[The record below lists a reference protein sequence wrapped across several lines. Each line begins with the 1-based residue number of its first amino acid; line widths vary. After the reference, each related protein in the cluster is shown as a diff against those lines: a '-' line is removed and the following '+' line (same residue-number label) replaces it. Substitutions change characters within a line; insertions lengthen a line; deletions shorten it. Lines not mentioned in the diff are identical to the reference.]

1 MGESE
6 FKFITI
12 CPRCS
17 SALKVRRVYLGQMVA
32 CKQCSHSFVGIEVEA
47 PLAVM
52 PGLYGS
58 EPLADRSKN
67 DERIQV
73 VCESCEVVLSVR
85 RSRTGQVI
93 SCKQCGRDILIKAMQ
108 EARPEPVLAVA
119 GSTSADDLLHLAT
132 SRGRVVETY
141 EPIRSQCKDFES
153 ELDTIRVARDLLETE
168 LSRLQ
173 PAYDLVKAEKAR
185 LAERLDVQT
194 RLESDFRSQLETQRC
209 RQSELEEQ
217 LRAERESHQ
226 AEHLRRTNELDELS
240 EQRRVLEDRL
250 TATEAAWKEYQESNH
265 ELFQTQAELET
276 ALRSELDSARTRVG
290 ELEEELRAL
299 RAEVVA
305 PAETVFESVECD
317 PIRPARSLAG
327 CTQEDDVESLRA
339 EIRGLWREFG
349 NLERFCRSVTNT
361 LDGLGIRIDLR

>member
-1 MGESE
+1 MSE
-6 FKFITI
+6 TELKFITI

-32 CKQCSHSFVGIEVEA
+32 CKQCSHSFVGVEVDA
-47 PLAVM
+47 PFAVM
-52 PGLYGS
+52 TGLYGS
-58 EPLADRSKN
+58 EPRADRSQN

-73 VCESCEVVLSVR
+73 VCQSCEVVLSVR

-93 SCKQCGRDILIKAMQ
+93 SCKQCGREIVIKAVQ
-108 EARPEPVLAVA
+108 EASPEPVLAVA
-119 GSTSADDLLHLAT
+119 GSTSADHLLHLAT
-132 SRGRVVETY
+132 GRGRMVEAY
-141 EPIRSQCKDFES
+141 EPIRSQYKDFES

-168 LSRLQ
+168 LARLQ

-185 LAERLDVQT
+185 LIEQLDAQS
-194 RLESDFRSQLETQRC
+194 RLESDFRSQLELRRC

-217 LRAERESHQ
+217 LRAERENHQ
-226 AEHLRRTNELDELS
+226 AELLRRTAELDALS
-240 EQRRVLEDRL
+240 EQRRLLEDRL

-276 ALRSELDSARTRVG
+276 ALRSELESARSRVG
-290 ELEEELRAL
+290 ELEEALRAL

-305 PAETVFESVECD
+305 PAETVFESVEFEPIQPD
-317 PIRPARSLAG
+317 PSLTG
-327 CTQEDDVESLRA
+327 HTREDELESLRA

-349 NLERFCRSVTNT
+349 NLERFSRSVTNT